1 MKAPQKK
8 VKRKQIV
15 KMKEKYM
22 MLQQDQ
28 DENLHH
34 TKGTKKQNL
43 NQKKN
48 NNYWIKFNNGKN
60 KILGKIMKEKLKD
73 WTKQE

>member
-43 NQKKN
+43 NRKKN

-60 KILGKIMKEKLKD
+60 KIVGKIMKGKLKD